1 MKICKFLSFTSRVTK
16 RPPDFR
22 LEIFE
27 SSLPEL
33 KGEASLL
40 DRREETG
47 KGIVR
52 NHMLI
57 KSDVGSVEA
66 YVYYADGVARNWCM
80 MNGTGFFKDFY
91 AAGVYGDNPDG
102 TIYHEGV
109 YQHSDKA
116 QNFLTPSAKH
126 FRALLGSSKICPDS
140 L

>member
-16 RPPDFR
+16 HPPDFR
-22 LEIFE
+22 LQIFD

-40 DRREETG
+40 DRKEESK
-47 KGIVR
+47 KGVVR

-66 YVYYADGVARNWCM
+66 YVYYVEGAARCWCM
-80 MNGTGFFKDFY
+80 MNGTGFFEGFY
-91 AAGVYGDNPDG
+91 AAGVYWDNPDG

-109 YQHSDKA
+109 YQRNKD
-116 QNFLTPSAKH
+116 
-126 FRALLGSSKICPDS
+126 RVG
-140 L
+140 